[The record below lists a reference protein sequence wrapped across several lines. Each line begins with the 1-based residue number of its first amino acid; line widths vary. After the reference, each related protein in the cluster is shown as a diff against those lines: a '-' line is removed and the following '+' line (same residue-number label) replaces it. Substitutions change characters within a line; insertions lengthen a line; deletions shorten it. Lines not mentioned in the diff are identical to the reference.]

1 MADARTKAP
10 GVEDLLDLDP
20 AARERLAR
28 FRERLLAKIDVP
40 FAGDVLDIG
49 CMDGRVASGMAQ
61 TARSVTGLDIAPS
74 PVWEHLTRDNL
85 HFVAAD
91 AQQLPFEDASFD
103 LVVAGSMLHHAAS
116 PTRIIR
122 EMVRVRRPGGTLV
135 IIEPNRRNPMT
146 WVHLTLMSDHDH
158 FETKAFVRLVE
169 RIVPIRRFH
178 QFELH
183 LWPTDDPALRATL
196 ERLEDGLERSP
207 LWKPFVLFNVAIA

>member
-1 MADARTKAP
+1 MAGARTKARS
-10 GVEDLLDLDP
+10 VDDLLDLDP

-28 FRERLLAKIDVP
+28 FRERLLTKIDVP

-103 LVVAGSMLHHAAS
+103 LVMA
-116 PTRIIR
+116 
-122 EMVRVRRPGGTLV
+122 RVRRPGATLV

-146 WVHLTLMSDHDH
+146 WVHLTLLSDHDH

-207 LWKPFVLFNVAIA
+207 FWKPFVLFNVAIA